1 LPDRQR
7 ASLDATLQSGAKGTL
22 GSRRAPVKDGPVLGA
37 TMKEDPEL
45 NLAILALEQD
55 LARAGEWSD
64 QSQLHA

>member
-1 LPDRQR
+1 
-7 ASLDATLQSGAKGTL
+7 
-22 GSRRAPVKDGPVLGA
+22 VKDGPVLGA